1 MRPSRVA
8 GLVSVVSA
16 VICAAVYLSLNDW
29 FGAGDLP
36 AMLVW
41 SLPLGALV
49 AITVGRALPRVSG
62 RSQRARIIVLAAIGV
77 LTGVLWTFAAALILG
92 GWIGSFSFPVL
103 YCWAIGGLLG
113 GLVATRIDSQER
125 TLESSPPAT

>member
-8 GLVSVVSA
+8 GIVSVIGA
-16 VICAAVYLSLNDW
+16 VICAALYLSLNDW

-49 AITVGRALPRVSG
+49 AFSVGRAFARVSG
-62 RSQRARIIVLAAIGV
+62 RSQRVRMTALATTGA

-92 GWIGSFSFPVL
+92 GWIGAFSFPVL
-103 YCWAIGGLLG
+103 Y
-113 GLVATRIDSQER
+113 
-125 TLESSPPAT
+125 

>member
-1 MRPSRVA
+1 M
-8 GLVSVVSA
+8 VSA
-16 VICAAVYLSLNDW
+16 VICAVVYLSLNDW

-49 AITVGRALPRVSG
+49 AFTVGRALPRVSG
-62 RSQRARIIVLAAIGV
+62 RSQRARIIALAAIGV
-77 LTGVLWTFAAALILG
+77 LTGVIWTFAAALILG
-92 GWIGSFSFPVL
+92 GWIGAFSFPVL

-113 GLVATRIDSQER
+113 GLVAARINSQER
-125 TLESSPPAT
+125 TSESSPPAT